1 MENQKNRSLIK
12 TIILYFLFLGI
23 ITMSYAENFEI
34 KHRYIQVEK
43 TFNQTFNIL
52 MPPSYY
58 GVTISNDDYVITKN
72 LSGIFSVKS
81 DDFGIFKA
89 PLTEEM
95 KRKMKEVNRILR
107 IPKIEKILAT
117 TNEEKAFTY
126 VLDNNTQ
133 REKNETIVGFKIY
146 DRWDNDEFLKY
157 GKQSQVKHSKL
168 ISDFISDLEDI
179 GYSKNNEKFADFYGT
194 TNIIPKKEGLEVILT
209 LKNVGPFDV
218 TLSNP
223 KSWEAIPKVGEEVN
237 TDKTWYEIV
246 FGGLYKDVS
255 WTTRFGLEN
264 KYLIKDELQS
274 DQALYGSFIVKSNA
288 ERALRFLVPYK
299 DIEFRSNTG
308 LIDGN
313 RTKERYVLLDY
324 HAGVLDSSWSM
335 YIDFGGIFSQRVWK
349 AEKTSTVKGWINLE

>member
-1 MENQKNRSLIK
+1 MENQKIRVL
-12 TIILYFLFLGI
+12 TQIIALSFLFCGI
-23 ITMSYAENFEI
+23 TTMNYAENFNI
-34 KHRYIQVEK
+34 KYSYTDVVK
-43 TFNQTFNIL
+43 TIN
-52 MPPSYY
+52 PPMSISYN
-58 GVTISNDDYVITKN
+58 TIAISNDNSIVIDH
-72 LSGIFSVKS
+72 LSDVFSIKS
-81 DDFGIFKA
+81 DEFGIYKT
-89 PLTEEM
+89 PLSEEM
-95 KRKMKEVNRILR
+95 KVKMQEINKLLR
-107 IPKIEKILAT
+107 VSNIEKILAT
-117 TNEEKAFTY
+117 DNEKRDFIY
-126 VLDNNTQ
+126 VLDNDNVQ
-133 REKNETIVGFKIY
+133 FRKQKIIKGLEIVENWDKNQ
-146 DRWDNDEFLKY
+146 FLKY
-157 GKQSQVKHSKL
+157 GNPKQAQSSQKISQFYIDLVKNFHSQPKV
-168 ISDFISDLEDI
+168 
-179 GYSKNNEKFADFYGT
+179 KVADFYGT

-274 DQALYGSFIVKSNA
+274 DQALYGSFIVKSNS
-288 ERALRFLVPYK
+288 ERTLRFLVPYQ
-299 DIEFRSNTG
+299 DIQFRSNTG

-313 RTKERYVLLDY
+313 RTKEGYILLDY
-324 HAGVLDSSWSM
+324 HAGVLDSSWIM